1 MTRKRLSLDRG
12 RKSIAFYSA
21 LLVLSFLTTST
32 IARAAAIQLRFSTSF
47 MPSEPPA
54 RYATR
59 TLDLVERKTKGQVK
73 IKRFLGGA
81 LGGPHE
87 QLGLATSGAADII
100 SLHIDQY
107 SQQLPLHQVTNCE
120 QLVSNEQGL
129 ANVTALVHEI
139 PETKALLDAEQK
151 KNAIKILHF
160 YANGPT
166 GITSKVQTTSLADL
180 TGKRLNVITST
191 HRGVFQEM
199 GWIPVNVKIPELYEA
214 LSRGMIDAIFMATA
228 ANIPLKWYEV
238 GKQHLI
244 LGHNTIFSTPLAFN
258 LDAWNRLPADIQKVF
273 WEASWEVAQWTVT
286 ANDAAIKATYDKF
299 KETGGDIV
307 QVPEAESDKFF
318 SSHFEHWTKNWN
330 KICKSAGV
338 GKEAAVIQSYWDQ
351 MRWGKWK
358 KK

>member
-1 MTRKRLSLDRG
+1 MSVNTFSENRG
-12 RKSIAFYSA
+12 KMSIVLCSA
-21 LLVLSFLTTST
+21 ILVLSLMAAGT
-32 IARAAAIQLRFSTSF
+32 IARAAVIELRFSTSF
-47 MPSEPPA
+47 MPFEPPA
-54 RYATR
+54 VYATR
-59 TLDLVERKTKGQVK
+59 TLDLVEKKTNGKVK
-73 IKRFLGGA
+73 IKRFFGGA
-81 LGGPHE
+81 LGDPHE

-107 SQQLPLHQVTNCE
+107 SQQLPLHQVTNSE

-139 PETKALLDAEQK
+139 HETKALLDAEQK
-151 KNAIKILHF
+151 KNNIKIFHF

-166 GITSKVQTTSLADL
+166 GITSKVQATSLSDL
-180 TGKRLNVITST
+180 KGKRLNVITST

-199 GWIPVNVKIPELYEA
+199 GWIPVNVKIPELYEG
-214 LSRGMIDAIFMATA
+214 LSRGIIDAIFMATA

-244 LGHNTIFSTPLAFN
+244 LGQNTIFSTPLAFN
-258 LDAWNRLPADIQKVF
+258 IDSWNRLPADIQKAF
-273 WEASWEVAQWTVT
+273 WDASWEVAQWTVT
-286 ANDAAIKATYDKF
+286 ANDTAIKGTYDKF
-299 KETGGDIV
+299 KETGGNIV

-318 SSHFEHWTKNWN
+318 TYHFKHWTTNWN
-330 KICKSAGV
+330 KICQSARV

-358 KK
+358 K